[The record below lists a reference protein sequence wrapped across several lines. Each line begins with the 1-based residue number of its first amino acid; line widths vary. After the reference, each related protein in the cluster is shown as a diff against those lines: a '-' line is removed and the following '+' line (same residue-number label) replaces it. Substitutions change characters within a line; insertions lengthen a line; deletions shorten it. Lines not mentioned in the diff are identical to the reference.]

1 MAWQD
6 LPIVLVTWHDA
17 HGDARGWSQ
26 YDDLDSEPCI
36 VHTAGFHLVEAKKG
50 HISVAQSITGD
61 DLDSVIHIPTAMVVN
76 VRNLELDN
84 DSLRKPKKDDR
95 RLSKAS
101 KSARLRGAGRARKN
115 HPSSRKRKE
124 LTEG

>member
-17 HGDARGWSQ
+17 HGDARGWTQ
-26 YDDLDSEPCI
+26 YDDLDTDPCI
-36 VHTAGFHLVEAKKG
+36 VHTAGFLLENAKKD
-50 HISVAQSITGD
+50 HLSVAQSITGD
-61 DLDSVIHIPTAMVVN
+61 DLDSVIHIPAAMVEN
-76 VRNLELDN
+76 IRNLELDN

-95 RLSKAS
+95 RLPKAS
-101 KSARLRGAGRARKN
+101 KSSRLRGAGRARPN
-115 HPSSRKRKE
+115 HSASRKGKA